1 MDQSTSP
8 MQAAINLIQSEME
21 KLAQAPDARCNEAV
35 SKKLAEIQGKIEKLK
50 DYERLWIS
58 SIQRQAE
65 MDQLLKSL

>member
-35 SKKLAEIQGKIEKLK
+35 EKLK